1 MHETRTSTDRPT
13 TTPVSADPLTA
24 QQLREPVE
32 PVLAGRDPLA
42 MDEAIGAHDGSDQ
55 AGAVGWTTSQGAG
68 MDTATDVSEGRAS
81 TQADVAAGDDVG
93 VRGGADPGAGVG
105 GGTAGNAGGDSRMS
119 AGRAGVTDST
129 DAPARTSADDLG
141 GRRDDPVRRTTDPVG
156 AVGEIIGDDVVALLD
171 LPRWT
176 EHLHALPTW
185 REGDRASSMLLRQ
198 PPVRVLLTALR
209 QDAELGSDGAQET
222 LMLLV
227 LSGAASIEW
236 RGEVARIGQGELAV
250 VPTGGGWRVTSEADE
265 TLVLSTF
272 WGTPGTGQAD
282 EAAA

>member
-1 MHETRTSTDRPT
+1 MHETRTSTDRPA
-13 TTPVSADPLTA
+13 TTPVSADPVTA
-24 QQLREPVE
+24 QQLRESVE

-55 AGAVGWTTSQGAG
+55 AGAAGWTTSQGAG

-81 TQADVAAGDDVG
+81 TQADVAAGDDV
-93 VRGGADPGAGVG
+93 VARGGA
-105 GGTAGNAGGDSRMS
+105 GDGMS
-119 AGRAGVTDST
+119 AGST
-129 DAPARTSADDLG
+129 DLGSRADLASDAGDGAFAG
-141 GRRDDPVRRTTDPVG
+141 GRSGIDVAGGQDDPVRHTADPMG
-156 AVGEIIGDDVVALLD
+156 AVSEIIGDDVVALLD

-222 LMLLV
+222 LMVLV
-227 LSGAASIEW
+227 VSGAASIEW
-236 RGEVARIGQGELAV
+236 RGEVARIGHGELAV
-250 VPTGGGWRVTSEADE
+250 VPAGGGWRIASEADE

-272 WGTPGTGQAD
+272 WGTPGMGQAD
-282 EAAA
+282 EAAR

>member
-1 MHETRTSTDRPT
+1 MDDRRTDPGRAPT
-13 TTPVSADPLTA
+13 ARVSADPVTA

-32 PVLAGRDPLA
+32 PVLAGRVPGA

-55 AGAVGWTTSQGAG
+55 AGAAGWSTSQGAG
-68 MDTATDVSEGRAS
+68 ADTRTDVSEGRTS
-81 TQADVAAGDDVG
+81 TQADLEARDDLAG
-93 VRGGADPGAGVG
+93 
-105 GGTAGNAGGDSRMS
+105 
-119 AGRAGVTDST
+119 
-129 DAPARTSADDLG
+129 DDLG
-141 GRRDDPVRRTTDPVG
+141 GDPGDGGGDAASSAAGGRAAGPVG
-156 AVGEIIGDDVVALLD
+156 AVREAVGEDVVALLD

-198 PPVRVLLTALR
+198 PPVRVLLSALR
-209 QDAELGSDGAQET
+209 RDAELGSEGAQET

-250 VPTGGGWRVTSEADE
+250 VPAGGGWRVASEADE

-272 WGTPGTGQAD
+272 WGTPGTGVAD
-282 EAAA
+282 EAGR